1 MASRVAKAPVV
12 VPKGVEVVFDQ
23 KTVNVKGPKG
33 NLSMDLFKNIELKT
47 ESKNDET
54 IIQVVVNTTDRQTN
68 AMSGTTRALLNNMV
82 TGVSIGFEK
91 TLELV
96 GVGYRA
102 QAKEEMISLSLGFSH
117 PVDFQLPEGVF
128 AETPNNTTILLK
140 SINKQLLGQTAAEIR
155 SYRPP
160 EPYKGKGI
168 KYANEIIKRKE
179 TKKK

>member
-12 VPKGVEVVFDQ
+12 IPKGVEVVLDQ

-33 NLSMDLFKNIELKT
+33 HLCLTLVKNIDLKT
-47 ESKNDET
+47 ETEGTEKT
-54 IIQVVVNTTDRQTN
+54 IQVVVNATDRLTN
-68 AMSGTTRALLNNMV
+68 AMSGTTRALLQNMV
-82 TGVSIGFEK
+82 KGVSEGFEK

-102 QAKEEMISLSLGFSH
+102 QAAGKVLNLSLGFSH
-117 PVDFQLPEGVF
+117 PVNYDLPEGVT
-128 AETPNNTTILLK
+128 AETPSNTVIILK
-140 SINKQLLGQTAAEIR
+140 SSNKQLLGQTAAEIR

>member
-1 MASRVAKAPVV
+1 MASRVAKAPVII
-12 VPKGVEVVFDQ
+12 PNGVEVVFEQ
-23 KTVNVKGPKG
+23 KSVSVKGPKG
-33 NLSMDLFKNIELKT
+33 MLSMIIVKNIELKA
-47 ESKNDET
+47 ESENDAR
-54 IIQVVVNTTDRQTN
+54 IIRVSAKSSDKQTN

-82 TGVSIGFEK
+82 TGVSQGFEK

-102 QAKEEMISLSLGFSH
+102 QVKDQVLNLSLGFSH
-117 PVDFQLPEGVF
+117 PIDFNLPEGVQ
-128 AETPNNTTILLK
+128 AETPNNTTVILR

-155 SYRPP
+155 SYRKP
-160 EPYKGKGI
+160 EPYKGKGV